1 MAQYYPTQENVLNIK
16 VQYYNELDIQG
27 IFTDVERSV
36 LCYKFIGWKQS

>member
-27 IFTDVERSV
+27 FHR
-36 LCYKFIGWKQS
+36 C